1 MDIYLILLGFI
12 VGIII
17 AFLVKP
23 RGKIVTVQPRPE
35 YDHVPLYT
43 KEDINSDLKKLIPE
57 WNELEG
63 KRAKPK
69 QVNASVFEIID
80 ALTISDKVH
89 ALVYLGTFIRFIQK
103 IPQEIIDDIDSSQRT
118 FIAKEL
124 QEQIERFDV
133 LPVAKE
139 KKRRK
144 K

>member
-43 KEDINSDLKKLIPE
+43 KEEINQEMEKLMIE
-57 WNELEG
+57 WKELE
-63 KRAKPK
+63 KKKSKLNQA
-69 QVNASVFEIID
+69 NTSVFEIID

-89 ALVYLGTFIRFIQK
+89 ALVYLGTFVRFMQN
-103 IPQEIIDDIDSSQRT
+103 IPQQIIDQIDPSQRT
-118 FIAKEL
+118 LIVNEL
-124 QEQIERFDV
+124 QEQIERF
-133 LPVAKE
+133 
-139 KKRRK
+139 KR
-144 K
+144 